1 MKYYLRQVLK
11 DAYHRPKAPSIT
23 EAARAWVVSLA
34 CRKPKDLGYAAEM
47 WTRSALANHVRSHAV
62 EAGRPSLA
70 KAAKA
75 TVQRILAEQLLPHE
89 RIKYYLERRDPQF
102 EEKMRMVL
110 MV

>member
-1 MKYYLRQVLK
+1 
-11 DAYHRPKAPSIT
+11 
-23 EAARAWVVSLA
+23 
-34 CRKPKDLGYAAEM
+34 
-47 WTRSALANHVRSHAV
+47 
-62 EAGRPSLA
+62 LA

-75 TVQRILAEQLLPHE
+75 TVQRILAEQPLPHE